1 MSIAKGL
8 GKGIVKSV
16 AKKRGRPKKSISAL
30 VTKTEVDSIIKKM
43 PESKSKKKMADKKM
57 SALVTKTEV
66 DSIIKKMPESKSKKI
81 ETKIATVSNLK
92 KMSSTQ
98 ISKLK
103 SKTVSTLNSK
113 TKLKDFADKKNI
125 NLTTAKSR
133 LKTGLTNI
141 NKVTEDKKK
150 TTKKPTTTVAAKKT
164 SKPDPKKKTT
174 TSVTIVTTGRRKEP
188 KLGTASVSKI
198 DTALNKYKSKF
209 AKARTNEEYL
219 RIAKEMKKDP
229 IFKGNLE
236 KIKNLIAK
244 SKPKGTGRLYIGAVR
259 GTGKGTGKVAAVGG
273 GGGGTLFTIGL
284 AAGNSKKRKK
294 KA

>member
-16 AKKRGRPKKSISAL
+16 AKKRGRPKMS
-30 VTKTEVDSIIKKM
+30 
-43 PESKSKKKMADKKM
+43 M

-66 DSIIKKMPESKSKKI
+66 DSIIKKMPEYKAMINQADKVGNQIDSIIKKMPESKSKKT
-81 ETKIATVSNLK
+81 ETKIATLSDLK

-113 TKLKDFADKKNI
+113 TKLKEFADKKSI
-125 NLTTAKSR
+125 NLTTARNR
-133 LKTGLTNI
+133 LKTGLSNI

-150 TTKKPTTTVAAKKT
+150 TTKKPTTVVAKKT
-164 SKPDPKKKTT
+164 RKPDPKKKTT
-174 TSVTIVTTGRRKEP
+174 TSVTIVTAGGRKEP
-188 KLGTASVSKI
+188 RLGTASVSRI

-236 KIKNLIAK
+236 KVKNLIAK

>member
-1 MSIAKGL
+1 MSIAKGV
-8 GKGIVKSV
+8 GKGIAKSV
-16 AKKRGRPKKSISAL
+16 AKKKGRPKIVEDIFASGFKDFGKTTSKKSL
-30 VTKTEVDSIIKKM
+30 VKKM
-43 PESKSKKKMADKKM
+43 PENKEELAAVKRKLSIVKTPTKK
-57 SALVTKTEV
+57 T
-66 DSIIKKMPESKSKKI
+66 
-81 ETKIATVSNLK
+81 ETKIATVSDLK

-113 TKLKDFADKKNI
+113 TKLKEFADKKSI
-125 NLTTAKSR
+125 NLTTARNR
-133 LKTGLTNI
+133 LKTGLSNI

-150 TTKKPTTTVAAKKT
+150 TTKKPTTTVVAKKT
-164 SKPDPKKKTT
+164 RKPDPKKKTT
-174 TSVTIVTTGRRKEP
+174 TSVTIVTASGRKEP
-188 KLGTASVSKI
+188 RLGTASVSRI

-229 IFKGNLE
+229 IFKGNPE
-236 KIKNLIAK
+236 KVKNLIAK

>member
-1 MSIAKGL
+1 MSIAKGI
-8 GKGIVKSV
+8 GKGIAKSV
-16 AKKRGRPKKSISAL
+16 AKKKGRPKIVEDTFASGFKDFG
-30 VTKTEVDSIIKKM
+30 KTT
-43 PESKSKKKMADKKM
+43 SKKKMADKKM

-66 DSIIKKMPESKSKKI
+66 DSIIKKMPESKSKKT
-81 ETKIATVSNLK
+81 ETKIATLSDLK

-125 NLTTAKSR
+125 NLTTARGR

-141 NKVTEDKKK
+141 NKVTADNKK

-164 SKPDPKKKTT
+164 SAPDPKKKTT
-174 TSVTIVTTGRRKEP
+174 TSVTIVTTSRKKEP
-188 KLGTASVSKI
+188 RLSTTSVSKI

-209 AKARTNEEYL
+209 AKAKTNEEYL

-229 IFKGNLE
+229 IFQGNSE
-236 KIKNLIAK
+236 KAKNLIAK
-244 SKPKGTGRLYIGAVR
+244 SKPKGTGRIYIGAVR
-259 GTGKGTGKVAAVGG
+259 GSGKGTGKVAAIGG